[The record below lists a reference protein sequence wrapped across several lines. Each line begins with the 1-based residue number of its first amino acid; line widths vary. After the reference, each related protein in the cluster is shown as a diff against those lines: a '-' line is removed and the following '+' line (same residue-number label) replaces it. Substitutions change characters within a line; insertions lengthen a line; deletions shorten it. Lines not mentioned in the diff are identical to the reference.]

1 MMTQATD
8 NKTDAKK
15 RGLGRGLDSLLPR
28 AQAPAGGAAVAPA
41 HAPGRDPAAGE
52 AVLELPLEAV
62 HANPYQTRAR
72 MREDELQELAASI
85 QAQGVVQPILVRKI
99 DDGRYHLIAGERRW
113 RASKMAGKT
122 TIPAIVK
129 QVSNEQAM
137 EMTIIEN
144 LQREDLSCMEQ
155 ARAFD
160 RLARE
165 FGLTQD
171 QIAAKTGKER
181 SSVGNYLRLL
191 KLPGEVQ
198 FQIENGPITFSH
210 ARVLMTLNSAEHI
223 EKAAEKIVKD
233 ALSVRQLEDLCFDLN
248 HPIQRPPEPPRHVD
262 PNVRAAERQMEA
274 SLGVRVQIKDRN
286 GKGKIVIQYATLE
299 DFDRVVAM
307 LGKSH

>member
-1 MMTQATD
+1 MTQATD

-28 AQAPAGGAAVAPA
+28 AQAPAPAQAPA
-41 HAPGRDPAAGE
+41 AGASAPPGE

-72 MREDELQELAASI
+72 MREDELRDLAASI
-85 QAQGVVQPILVRKI
+85 QAQGIVQPILVRKI
-99 DDGRYHLIAGERRW
+99 DDGRYNLIAGERRW
-113 RASKMAGKT
+113 RAAKMAGKT

-144 LQREDLSCMEQ
+144 LQREDLNCMEQ

-171 QIAAKTGKER
+171 EIARKTGKDR

-198 FQIENGPITFSH
+198 FQIENGPISFSH

-248 HPIQRPPEPPRHVD
+248 HPIQRPPEPPRYVD
-262 PNVRAAERQMEA
+262 PNVRAAERQLEA
-274 SLGVRVQIKDRN
+274 ALGVRVHIKDRN
-286 GKGKIVIQYATLE
+286 GKGKIILQYATLE
-299 DFDRVVAM
+299 DFDRVVEM